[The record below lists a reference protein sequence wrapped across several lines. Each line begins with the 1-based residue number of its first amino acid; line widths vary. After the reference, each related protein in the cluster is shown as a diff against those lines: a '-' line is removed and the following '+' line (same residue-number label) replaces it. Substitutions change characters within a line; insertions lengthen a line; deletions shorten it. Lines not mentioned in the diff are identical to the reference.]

1 MFTWLAGLPLFG
13 LSAQAA
19 EVAGPATP
27 DCRIASSW
35 CVQQPPGPPGYVP
48 DELLLTYDSSRPA
61 SAAEG
66 LIDRFRL
73 REKRNDVLASVGT
86 AMVTA
91 AIGKRDPVALSQ
103 LINRSS
109 DVVEAAPSKLF
120 YAMDAAA
127 PASGGRE
134 RGGYPLGLTGI
145 EAVHRLTKGAGVK
158 IGMID
163 TPIDI
168 SHFALQNAKV
178 QRLELVHPGNAKNQQ
193 HGTEV
198 AGILVS
204 QNPRIGIAPEASLL
218 AVSAFSVDV
227 NNPDVRSSNAGLVAR
242 AIDLCIREGVDVL
255 NLSFAGGQDKLVDRM
270 IRKAV
275 DSGIIVI
282 AAAGNEGP
290 AAAPAYPAAT
300 LGVKAVT
307 AVDRAEQVFRDANQ
321 GDYIDLAAPGVDILT
336 TAPRSSFNVT
346 TGTSMAA
353 AHVTGVVA
361 LLLSMRRQGFDQGIL
376 EKTAT
381 DLGEQGR
388 DRAFGYGLVN
398 AARAI
403 NTMK

>member
-1 MFTWLAGLPLFG
+1 MV
-13 LSAQAA
+13 SHVAA
-19 EVAGPATP
+19 EVSGPVTP
-27 DCRIASSW
+27 DCRIAGSW
-35 CVQQPPGPPGYVP
+35 CVQQPPEPLGYVP
-48 DELLLTYDSSRPA
+48 DELLLTYDHSRPA
-61 SAAEG
+61 SEAEG

-86 AMVTA
+86 AMLTA
-91 AIGKRDPVALSQ
+91 STGTRDPLALSQ
-103 LINRSS
+103 LINRSNAA
-109 DVVEAAPSKLF
+109 VEAAPSNLF
-120 YAMDAAA
+120 YVTDT
-127 PASGGRE
+127 ASSGR
-134 RGGYPLGLTGI
+134 GSQGYPLGLTGI
-145 EAVHRLTKGAGVK
+145 EVVHRLTKGEGVK

-163 TPIDI
+163 TPVDI

-178 QRLELVHPGNAKNQQ
+178 QRLELVHPGNARNQQ

-204 QNPRIGIAPEASLL
+204 QNPRIGIAPDASLL
-218 AVSAFSVDV
+218 AVSAFSVDAD
-227 NNPDVRSSNAGLVAR
+227 NPDVRSSNAGLVAR

-255 NLSFAGGQDKLVDRM
+255 NLSFAGGRDKLVDKM
-270 IRKAV
+270 IQKAV
-275 DSGIIVI
+275 ESGIIVI

-300 LGVKAVT
+300 TGVKAVT
-307 AVDRAEQVFRDANQ
+307 AVDRGEQLFRDANQ

-361 LLLSMRRQGFDQGIL
+361 LLLSMKRQGFDRSIL

-381 DLGEQGR
+381 DLGQQGR

-398 AARAI
+398 AARAVSSL
-403 NTMK
+403 KE